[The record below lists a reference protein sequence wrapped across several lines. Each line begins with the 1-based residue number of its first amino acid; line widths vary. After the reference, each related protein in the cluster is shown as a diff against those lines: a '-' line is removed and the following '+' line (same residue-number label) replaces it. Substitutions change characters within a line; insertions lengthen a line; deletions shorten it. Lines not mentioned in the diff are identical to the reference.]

1 LTNRKLH
8 AILETG
14 LGTSSF
20 VGIMDLVDIIQRIRQ
35 PENDDPR
42 RRQILESSGRLFY
55 RYGFRKT
62 SLDDIARECRISK
75 KTIYQYFDGKDGLV
89 SAVLFELVYEKVD
102 SVLWVFGDL
111 IPEELKSL
119 VPEPAARPSIREMLK
134 AVMGF
139 AQRVRQRVSLQM
151 LTDLRTD
158 YPDLWN
164 GFWSMREPFIKAVVE
179 MIALGQK
186 SGEVRPDVN
195 PLVATELMLTG
206 FESMLSSQLLAA
218 HGIGLSDISLTFLD
232 IVSYGVLT
240 GPPPE
245 ASSE

>member
-1 LTNRKLH
+1 
-8 AILETG
+8 
-14 LGTSSF
+14 
-20 VGIMDLVDIIQRIRQ
+20 MDLVDIIQRTRQ

-42 RRQILESSGRLFY
+42 RRQILEAAGRLFN

-119 VPEPAARPSIREMLK
+119 IPKPADKPSIREMLK
-134 AVMGF
+134 AITGF
-139 AQRVRQRVSLQM
+139 AQRTRQRVSLQM

-158 YPDLWN
+158 YPDLWQ
-164 GFWSMREPFIKAVVE
+164 GLLAMQEPFVRGVVE
-179 MIALGQK
+179 MIERGQRE
-186 SGEVRPDVN
+186 GDVH
-195 PLVATELMLTG
+195 PGIDPIVASEILFTAFDSLLN
-206 FESMLSSQLLAA
+206 SQVLNAR
-218 HGIGLSDISLTFLD
+218 GIGPGEIGVNFLR
-232 IVSYGVLT
+232 IVSHGLLT
-240 GPPPE
+240 GPSPAE
-245 ASSE
+245 DEE